1 MRTLDIANAREIITA
16 YGQSSSAWAASTINT
31 WLGVI
36 LGAVALVSTI
46 TIIREKKKE
55 ESEKVKAVALV
66 IVALVIAGG
75 AVMMF
80 INNKY
85 GNAGNHAIDTLN

>member
-1 MRTLDIANAREIITA
+1 MRTLNIANARETIAA
-16 YGQSSSAWAASTINT
+16 YGQSSSTWAASTINT

-36 LGAVALVSTI
+36 LGAVVLVSSI
-46 TIIREKKKE
+46 TILRDSQKQEAQ
-55 ESEKVKAVALV
+55 KVKSVALL
-66 IVALVIAGG
+66 IVAVVIAGG

-85 GNAGNHAIDTLN
+85 GNVVGHATDTLN